1 MKLKALDQRQAGI
14 LLPLFSLPGKHG
26 IGDLGKEAY
35 EFVDLSAQAG
45 FSIWQILPLNP
56 SSSGNSPYTPYSSFA
71 GDEIYISLELL
82 KDWHLLDEVPNYLQ
96 DLKKVDYKRVRL
108 FKNRYLR
115 KAYQVFLKDKE
126 LKKEYR
132 TFVKGTFWLKKY
144 ARFMALNKAN
154 EGLPWV
160 DWNDEDQ
167 NIKGSNEGLEAE
179 IDYIQFLQYIFVK
192 QFNLLKIHAHQK
204 GISIMGDLPLYVGD
218 DSADVYEY
226 RKCFQLDDKFYPK
239 FVSGASPDYFS
250 KDGQLW
256 GHPLY
261 DWDYL
266 KKTRYNFWIK
276 RLKWNNEIFDILR
289 VDHFRAFDTYWSVP
303 YGSATAREGKWI
315 EGPSYHFLD
324 SVYKQLPKLNMIVED
339 LGELRPQVHEL
350 RDHYDLL
357 GMKVM
362 QFSFGEDE
370 RKVKYKIPQHCVVYT
385 GTHDNDTAMGWM
397 KTAPKASVKFAKEY
411 LNLTKEEGYNWGMMR
426 GAWSSVADMAI
437 VPMQDLIGLGSEA
450 RINTPS
456 TLGENWKW
464 RATADQITNSL
475 AKRLY
480 KYMEMYGRVNEK
492 VLEEK
497 AKAEAA
503 KKTEKTEIKSE
514 VEK

>member
-96 DLKKVDYKRVRL
+96 DLKRVDYKRVRL

-179 IDYIQFLQYIFVK
+179 IDYIQFLQYIVLTYL
-192 QFNLLKIHAHQK
+192 QELSIH
-204 GISIMGDLPLYVGD
+204 ISSNVHFAALP
-218 DSADVYEY
+218 
-226 RKCFQLDDKFYPK
+226 FQLQFLSIHFLLLLVSIVSESLFWHWYHDCRNMILIQIADYVFHHKIPLLFYALLIRLTTL
-239 FVSGASPDYFS
+239 S
-250 KDGQLW
+250 LE
-256 GHPLY
+256 
-261 DWDYL
+261 
-266 KKTRYNFWIK
+266 K
-276 RLKWNNEIFDILR
+276 RL
-289 VDHFRAFDTYWSVP
+289 
-303 YGSATAREGKWI
+303 
-315 EGPSYHFLD
+315 
-324 SVYKQLPKLNMIVED
+324 
-339 LGELRPQVHEL
+339 
-350 RDHYDLL
+350 
-357 GMKVM
+357 
-362 QFSFGEDE
+362 
-370 RKVKYKIPQHCVVYT
+370 
-385 GTHDNDTAMGWM
+385 
-397 KTAPKASVKFAKEY
+397 
-411 LNLTKEEGYNWGMMR
+411 
-426 GAWSSVADMAI
+426 
-437 VPMQDLIGLGSEA
+437 
-450 RINTPS
+450 
-456 TLGENWKW
+456 
-464 RATADQITNSL
+464 
-475 AKRLY
+475 
-480 KYMEMYGRVNEK
+480 
-492 VLEEK
+492 
-497 AKAEAA
+497 
-503 KKTEKTEIKSE
+503 
-514 VEK
+514 

>member
-96 DLKKVDYKRVRL
+96 DLKRVDYKRVRL
-108 FKNRYLR
+108 FKDRYLR

-266 KKTRYNFWIK
+266 KKTR
-276 RLKWNNEIFDILR
+276 
-289 VDHFRAFDTYWSVP
+289 
-303 YGSATAREGKWI
+303 
-315 EGPSYHFLD
+315 
-324 SVYKQLPKLNMIVED
+324 
-339 LGELRPQVHEL
+339 
-350 RDHYDLL
+350 
-357 GMKVM
+357 
-362 QFSFGEDE
+362 
-370 RKVKYKIPQHCVVYT
+370 
-385 GTHDNDTAMGWM
+385 
-397 KTAPKASVKFAKEY
+397 
-411 LNLTKEEGYNWGMMR
+411 
-426 GAWSSVADMAI
+426 
-437 VPMQDLIGLGSEA
+437 
-450 RINTPS
+450 
-456 TLGENWKW
+456 
-464 RATADQITNSL
+464 
-475 AKRLY
+475 
-480 KYMEMYGRVNEK
+480 
-492 VLEEK
+492 
-497 AKAEAA
+497 
-503 KKTEKTEIKSE
+503 
-514 VEK
+514 

>member
-1 MKLKALDQRQAGI
+1 
-14 LLPLFSLPGKHG
+14 
-26 IGDLGKEAY
+26 
-35 EFVDLSAQAG
+35 
-45 FSIWQILPLNP
+45 
-56 SSSGNSPYTPYSSFA
+56 
-71 GDEIYISLELL
+71 
-82 KDWHLLDEVPNYLQ
+82 
-96 DLKKVDYKRVRL
+96 
-108 FKNRYLR
+108 
-115 KAYQVFLKDKE
+115 
-126 LKKEYR
+126 
-132 TFVKGTFWLKKY
+132 
-144 ARFMALNKAN
+144 MALNKAN

-385 GTHDNDTAMGWM
+385 GTHDNATLKQWYEELDDKERM
-397 KTAPKASVKFAKEY
+397 KEIMKGLGYTGE
-411 LNLTKEEGYNWGMMR
+411 NLVE
-426 GAWSSVADMAI
+426 DMLAYTLECDAVI
-437 VPMQDLIGLGSEA
+437 SIIPLQDLLGYGQEA
-450 RINTPS
+450 RINLPGTVGPHNWS
-456 TLGENWKW
+456 YKLTSFDDYQNQIQIIQKTLKK
-464 RATADQITNSL
+464 
-475 AKRLY
+475 AKR
-480 KYMEMYGRVNEK
+480 
-492 VLEEK
+492 
-497 AKAEAA
+497 
-503 KKTEKTEIKSE
+503 
-514 VEK
+514 

>member
-1 MKLKALDQRQAGI
+1 MKLKTLNQRQAGI

-96 DLKKVDYKRVRL
+96 DLKRVDYKRVRL
-108 FKNRYLR
+108 FKDRYLR

-167 NIKGSNEGLEAE
+167 NIKGSNEGLEDE
-179 IDYIQFLQYIFVK
+179 IEYIQFLQYIFVK

-350 RDHYDLL
+350 RDHYNLL

-385 GTHDNDTAMGWM
+385 GTHDNATLKQWYEELDDKERM
-397 KTAPKASVKFAKEY
+397 KEIMKGLGYTGE
-411 LNLTKEEGYNWGMMR
+411 NLVE
-426 GAWSSVADMAI
+426 DMLAYTLECDAVISI
-437 VPMQDLIGLGSEA
+437 VPLQDLLGYGQEA
-450 RINTPS
+450 RINLPGTVGPHNWS
-456 TLGENWKW
+456 YKLTSFDDYQNQIQIIQKTLKK
-464 RATADQITNSL
+464 
-475 AKRLY
+475 AKR
-480 KYMEMYGRVNEK
+480 
-492 VLEEK
+492 
-497 AKAEAA
+497 
-503 KKTEKTEIKSE
+503 
-514 VEK
+514 

>member
-96 DLKKVDYKRVRL
+96 DLKRVDYKRVRL

-204 GISIMGDLPLYVGD
+204 GISIMEIYLY
-218 DSADVYEY
+218 
-226 RKCFQLDDKFYPK
+226 
-239 FVSGASPDYFS
+239 
-250 KDGQLW
+250 
-256 GHPLY
+256 
-261 DWDYL
+261 
-266 KKTRYNFWIK
+266 
-276 RLKWNNEIFDILR
+276 
-289 VDHFRAFDTYWSVP
+289 
-303 YGSATAREGKWI
+303 
-315 EGPSYHFLD
+315 
-324 SVYKQLPKLNMIVED
+324 M
-339 LGELRPQVHEL
+339 
-350 RDHYDLL
+350 
-357 GMKVM
+357 
-362 QFSFGEDE
+362 
-370 RKVKYKIPQHCVVYT
+370 
-385 GTHDNDTAMGWM
+385 
-397 KTAPKASVKFAKEY
+397 
-411 LNLTKEEGYNWGMMR
+411 
-426 GAWSSVADMAI
+426 
-437 VPMQDLIGLGSEA
+437 
-450 RINTPS
+450 
-456 TLGENWKW
+456 
-464 RATADQITNSL
+464 
-475 AKRLY
+475 
-480 KYMEMYGRVNEK
+480 
-492 VLEEK
+492 
-497 AKAEAA
+497 
-503 KKTEKTEIKSE
+503 
-514 VEK
+514 